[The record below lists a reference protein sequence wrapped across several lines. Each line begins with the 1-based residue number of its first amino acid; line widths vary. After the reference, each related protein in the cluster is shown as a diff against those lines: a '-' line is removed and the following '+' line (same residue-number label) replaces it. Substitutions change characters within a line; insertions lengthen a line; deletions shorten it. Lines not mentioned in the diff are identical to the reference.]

1 VGQVRA
7 VDDVSFFIRRGETL
21 SLVGESGCGKTTTAK
36 CILRALKPTGGEIR
50 FQTGSGQTI
59 DVAKLPKPELR
70 PLRRQMQM
78 IFQDPFSSLN
88 PRMTIYDIIAEPLV
102 VNKIGT
108 DESRHDRVAELLDMV
123 GLRPEFMSRYPHA
136 FSGGQRQRIGIARA
150 LSLNPSLIVADE
162 PVSAL
167 DVSVQAQIVN
177 LLLELQD
184 QLDVAFLFVAH
195 DLSVVKHVSHRV
207 AVMYVGKL
215 VELAPTELLFNSP
228 RHPYTEALLSAVP
241 KPDPRLR
248 SQRIILEG
256 DVADPA
262 HPPSGCYFHP
272 RCAYAIDRCRD
283 ETPQLEEIEPGHF
296 VSCHR
301 SREIQLVGVS

>member
-1 VGQVRA
+1 
-7 VDDVSFFIRRGETL
+7 
-21 SLVGESGCGKTTTAK
+21 
-36 CILRALKPTGGEIR
+36 
-50 FQTGSGQTI
+50 
-59 DVAKLPKPELR
+59 
-70 PLRRQMQM
+70 
-78 IFQDPFSSLN
+78 
-88 PRMTIYDIIAEPLV
+88 
-102 VNKIGT
+102 
-108 DESRHDRVAELLDMV
+108 
-123 GLRPEFMSRYPHA
+123 
-136 FSGGQRQRIGIARA
+136 
-150 LSLNPSLIVADE
+150 
-162 PVSAL
+162 
-167 DVSVQAQIVN
+167 
-177 LLLELQD
+177 
-184 QLDVAFLFVAH
+184 LDVAFLFVAH